1 MAQWRSPVTSSAF
14 EVAVEARRAAMTS
27 LDVYLAGSLLLLL
40 AKASP
45 FDRDLDVNNEC
56 GLDWGAGQAFEHR
69 LNQTRW
75 CLEEGRVLHDKDW
88 QCYDLHSQ
96 GPCQEGERIVFMMG
110 TVCPTTTCRRHTD
123 LLGELCTDGK
133 VSHQGQ
139 CVDPIDKDFCGVVPG
154 RRLEAD
160 PWGNYSCKCSSVLG
174 FVELEGK
181 CWPRFLQ
188 GPCQE
193 GDQVTR
199 GDNGEVV
206 CREDSCR
213 PQQGNFLQTDFYLGP
228 GDLCYDLVTIFS
240 KLESENSSLTQE
252 EQDLFRNDPKVV
264 NSPHHGEFVD
274 TRKTQCSG
282 TFCTC
287 KKSFDVTGEC
297 EEFVEI
303 DDNRLDVT
311 FNLQEILGQSWNNS
325 SVVGEIINA
334 FENTYSKKR

>member
-1 MAQWRSPVTSSAF
+1 
-14 EVAVEARRAAMTS
+14 MTS

-40 AKASP
+40 AQASP

-88 QCYDLHSQ
+88 QCYDLHTQ
-96 GPCQEGERIVFMMG
+96 GPCQEGERIVFMRG
-110 TVCPTTTCRRHTD
+110 TVCPTTKCRRHTD

-139 CVDPIDKDFCGVVPG
+139 CADPMDKDFCGVVPG

-188 GPCQE
+188 GPCQN

-199 GDNGEVV
+199 GDNGEVL

-213 PQQGNFLQTDFYLGP
+213 PQDGEFLQTDFYLGP

-303 DDNRLDVT
+303 DDDRLDVT
-311 FNLQEILGQSWNNS
+311 FNIQEILGLFWKNS
-325 SVVGEIINA
+325 SVVDKLKIEA
-334 FENTYSKKR
+334 FENTLSKKR